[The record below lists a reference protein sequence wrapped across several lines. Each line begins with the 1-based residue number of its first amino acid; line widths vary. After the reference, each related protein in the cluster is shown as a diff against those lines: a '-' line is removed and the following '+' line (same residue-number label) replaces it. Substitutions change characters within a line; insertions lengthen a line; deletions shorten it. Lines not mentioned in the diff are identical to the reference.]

1 MTITRQVSEGA
12 ASGPTSGLKLAITG
26 KGGVGK
32 TTLAGLLARLYA
44 QEGYRVLAIDADP
57 DANLA
62 SAVGFSPAEAARI
75 APISGMADLIE
86 ERTGARPGSQAPMF
100 RLNPRVDDIPDRFSA
115 IHEGVKLLLMGTVK
129 KGGSGCV
136 CPENVLLRQLV
147 RHLLLGRQEV
157 VILDMEAGIEHLGRG
172 TAEAVDAL
180 IVVVEPGRR
189 SLQTAEQIR
198 QLASDIHI
206 PHVFIVGSKVR
217 GKEDEAFI
225 REGLPQMEVLGL
237 ISFNPDIAEADRRG
251 ASPFD
256 LAPQSVAEASSIRD
270 HLMTALSRTPNA

>member
-1 MTITRQVSEGA
+1 M
-12 ASGPTSGLKLAITG
+12 KLAITG

-62 SAVGFSPAEAARI
+62 SAVGFAPAEAARI

-86 ERTGARPGSQAPMF
+86 ERTGARPGSQAPIF

-115 IHEGVKLLLMGTVK
+115 VHEGVKLLVMGTVK

-147 RHLLLGRQEV
+147 SHLLLGRQEV
-157 VILDMEAGIEHLGRG
+157 VILDMEAGIEHLGRA
-172 TAEAVDAL
+172 TAQAVDAL

-198 QLASDIHI
+198 TLAADIHI
-206 PHVFIVGSKVR
+206 PRVFVVGSKVQ
-217 GKEDEAFI
+217 GAEDEAFV
-225 REGLPQMEVLGL
+225 REGLPDTEVLGFVSL
-237 ISFNPDIAEADRRG
+237 NPEIAEADRRG
-251 ASPFD
+251 VSPFD
-256 LAPQSVAEASSIRD
+256 LAPRSVAEARSIRD
-270 HLMTALSRTPNA
+270 RLMLALDGTSGTLAAGSQ